1 MPATVMSGTSD
12 KTGRGAAKA
21 LDLDFPASARNSC
34 AVQTSYGG
42 RKAASSSIETS
53 EIAGHANTK
62 ITEQYTIVQLKR
74 QDELTR
80 RIQGRR
86 AKAAQR
92 SKNLRLVNASREEDA
107 AQRAG
112 TPLRIF
118 PTTEAS
124 AEPRHRLLGDRE
136 KFQSILALRPNVN
149 AITLKK
155 LIIPTNNPLAFFVI
169 SGGHERG
176 DDLPIDRRLALDG
189 HGVSLDDRR
198 RRQYL
203 GVGHAHGFDEIV

>member
-86 AKAAQR
+86 AKAGKKANEKKVLQMKKE
-92 SKNLRLVNASREEDA
+92 SEIG
-107 AQRAG
+107 RA
-112 TPLRIF
+112 
-118 PTTEAS
+118 
-124 AEPRHRLLGDRE
+124 H
-136 KFQSILALRPNVN
+136 
-149 AITLKK
+149 
-155 LIIPTNNPLAFFVI
+155 
-169 SGGHERG
+169 
-176 DDLPIDRRLALDG
+176 
-189 HGVSLDDRR
+189 
-198 RRQYL
+198 
-203 GVGHAHGFDEIV
+203 